1 MSQTVI
7 EIRNLSKMYRL
18 GQVGTGT
25 LSHDLNRWWHTVR
38 GKEDPFLK
46 LGQENKR
53 DKAGG
58 EYVWALKD
66 VNFDVQQG
74 EVLGIIGKNGAGKST
89 LLKLLSRVTAPT
101 TGTFKA
107 KGRIASLLEVGTG
120 FHPELTGRE
129 NIFLNGAILGMS
141 KQEIKRKFDEIVDF
155 AGVERY
161 IDTPVK
167 RYSSGMYVRLAF
179 GVAAH
184 LESEI
189 LIVDEVLAVGDAEFQ
204 SKCLGKMN
212 EVSKG
217 EGRTVLFVSHNMGSV
232 KQLCNQAVLMKHG
245 TIVSTGASPDVI
257 EEYLSGDTD
266 IDRFQNWSGN
276 ERPGDSSIRLDA
288 IRVVDE
294 RGSLENSITTETPVT
309 IQVDYEV
316 LDTVKDV
323 RIVANLLTVEGGEV
337 FSISDYRY
345 QNSSRTREP
354 GRYRSFVTIPGSL
367 LNAIRYIVSVDIE
380 IPGSKSIV
388 NGQNVSFTVDELIVN
403 EMGTLKRLRPPGVIH
418 PVFTWTIE
426 TKNPI

>member
-18 GQVGTGT
+18 GEVGTGT
-25 LSHDLNRWWHTVR
+25 LSHDLNRWWHKVR

-53 DKAGG
+53 DAAGG

-66 VNFDVQQG
+66 VSFDVKQG

-101 TGTFKA
+101 TGSFKA

-120 FHPELTGRE
+120 FHPDLTGRE
-129 NIFLNGAILGMS
+129 NVFLNGAILGMS
-141 KQEIKRKFDEIVDF
+141 KEEIKHKFDEIVDF

-204 SKCLGKMN
+204 DKCLGKMQDIS
-212 EVSKG
+212 SK
-217 EGRTVLFVSHNMGSV
+217 EGRTVLFVSHNLAAV
-232 KQLCNQAVLMKHG
+232 DRLCSKAILVNRGKLAMED
-245 TIVSTGASPDVI
+245 SPKKVI
-257 EEYLSGDTD
+257 EEYLLKNYIPGEITFKDNNFLKFLSLK
-266 IDRFQNWSGN
+266 QM
-276 ERPGDSSIRLDA
+276 GDSLKIICDYDA
-288 IRVVDE
+288 PLPLELPCLGFVISD
-294 RGSLENSITTETPVT
+294 SLGNKIFGTNPNYQPPETP
-309 IQVDYEV
+309 IKASSKGRLQIDILYP
-316 LDTVKDV
+316 K
-323 RIVANLLTVEGGEV
+323 LL
-337 FSISDYRY
+337 
-345 QNSSRTREP
+345 N
-354 GRYRSFVTIPGSL
+354 GRYNLSVWFGDGKIDYVVMENVLSIEVINMVTYVRETYAGASGPVSP
-367 LNAIRYIVSVDIE
+367 IVEWKYEYQD
-380 IPGSKSIV
+380 
-388 NGQNVSFTVDELIVN
+388 
-403 EMGTLKRLRPPGVIH
+403 
-418 PVFTWTIE
+418 
-426 TKNPI
+426 